1 MFQRRDFKRSI
12 LPFVALLVAIA
23 WVVIPYYFLFVASIT
38 PRGIVV
44 DGFSPIV
51 HVTWEHFLSV
61 MTGSNAIWPSIIN
74 SCIVALGAT
83 LLALLLGVPAAYG
96 LSRLRAT
103 KVGARTYIGFFVL
116 RSVPPVT
123 LVIPYYIAFANL
135 KLLDTLIGLILVL
148 TSLALP
154 FVVWTMRVFFDA
166 IPKEMEEA
174 ASIDGASKWQRF
186 AAINVPVV
194 KQGIAATGLLSAL
207 NVFVDYIFVAQLGG
221 AASRTFS
228 VYMTSFQQDLLTLV
242 GPMAAA
248 AIIGTL
254 PMIVLFS
261 FSQRYMQRMALAGV
275 H

>member
-1 MFQRRDFKRSI
+1 MFQRRGFRRSI
-12 LPFVALLVAIA
+12 IPFVVLAIAIA

-38 PRGIVV
+38 PRGVLV
-44 DGFSPIV
+44 DGFEPIV
-51 HVTWEHFLSV
+51 HVTWDHFLSV
-61 MTGSNAIWPSIIN
+61 MTGSNAIWPSIFN
-74 SCIVALGAT
+74 SIVISLGAT
-83 LLALLLGVPAAYG
+83 LLALVIGVPAAYG
-96 LSRLRAT
+96 LSRMRMSAI
-103 KVGARTYIGFFVL
+103 GQRTYISFFVL

-123 LVIPYYIAFANL
+123 LVIPYYLAFSTL
-135 KLLDTLIGLILVL
+135 KLLDTLIGLTLVL
-148 TSLALP
+148 VSLALP
-154 FVVWTMRVFFDA
+154 FVIWTMRVFFDA

-174 ASIDGASKWQRF
+174 ASIDGATMWQRF
-186 AAINVPVV
+186 SLINLPVV

-207 NVFVDYIFVAQLGG
+207 LVFVDYIFVAQLGG
-221 AASRTFS
+221 PMSRTFS

>member
-1 MFQRRDFKRSI
+1 MFERRGLRRSI
-12 LPFVALLVAIA
+12 LPFLVLLLAIA
-23 WVVIPYYFLFVASIT
+23 WVVVPYYFLFVASIT
-38 PRGIVV
+38 PRGVLV
-44 DGFSPIV
+44 DGFEPIA
-51 HVTWEHFLSV
+51 HVTWEHFASV
-61 MTGSNAIWPSIIN
+61 MSGTNAIWPSIIN
-74 SCIVALGAT
+74 SSIVSVGAT
-83 LLALLLGVPAAYG
+83 VLALLLGVPAAYG
-96 LSRLRAT
+96 LSRLRES
-103 KVGARTYIGFFVL
+103 KVGQRTYISFFVL

-123 LVIPYYIAFANL
+123 LVIPYYIVFANL
-135 KLLDTLIGLILVL
+135 KLLDTLVGLTLVL
-148 TSLALP
+148 SSLALP
-154 FVVWTMRVFFDA
+154 FVVWTMRVFFDT

-174 ASIDGASKWQRF
+174 AAIDGATKWQRF
-186 AAINVPVV
+186 ALINVPVV

-207 NVFVDYIFVAQLGG
+207 LVFVDYIFVVQLSGPM
-221 AASRTFS
+221 SRTFS